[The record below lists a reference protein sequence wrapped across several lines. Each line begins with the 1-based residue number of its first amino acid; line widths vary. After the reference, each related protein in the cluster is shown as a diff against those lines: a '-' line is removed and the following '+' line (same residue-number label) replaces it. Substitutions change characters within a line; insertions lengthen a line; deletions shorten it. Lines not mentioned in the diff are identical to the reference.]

1 VKFIIEIEY
10 FYFKCEEGLSF
21 MKLSEVKDL
30 IELGL
35 ILIAGV
41 FSILGIQG
49 NDSMVQVALLIILGA
64 ALLIVGVYKIYTKIK
79 NSYREVRSMS
89 NINVIRKSK
98 QHCKSLYKFAKT
110 NRKKLE
116 NNKMISVMKKKRVEE
131 NKIIDILSGKIEDE
145 KKKEELSNRI
155 IKLKKDYSDKNT
167 VLLMKGLTEHQD
179 YKIAMLISDTFMKLE
194 RMLLNAEQ
202 YELRIK
208 FGRFIL
214 DFSDKELDKQKACID
229 FLGWT
234 YLMMGEVNKGE
245 KAILKGVARAKYIV
259 ENSEDKKIISSSYF
273 NLARA
278 YRHLGS
284 ARHTYENYPEKA
296 IENLREAEEYF
307 NKINKVDFNNDK
319 KLQEMIT
326 GIKYG
331 QAIACMFLFKEKL
344 DKNLQT
350 DQDYLKVLKT
360 YEDLDVLA
368 KDSKG
373 FDNKHRYVKVEL
385 LRTKFLELFIDY
397 NQYFVASLGDK
408 MKIIKEDA
416 LVEMK
421 NSLKEVDDIFRLN
434 IFTDEAVEL
443 FLEQSVKELKYN
455 LVKELQGAI

>member
-1 VKFIIEIEY
+1 
-10 FYFKCEEGLSF
+10 

-49 NDSMVQVALLIILGA
+49 NDSMVQVALLIILGV

-89 NINVIRKSK
+89 NINVIKKSK
-98 QHCKSLYKFAKT
+98 QHCKSLYKFART

-131 NKIIDILSGKIEDE
+131 NKIIDILSGKVEDE
-145 KKKEELSNRI
+145 KKKEELSKRI
-155 IKLKKDYSDKNT
+155 NKLKQDYSDKNT

-179 YKIAMLISDTFMKLE
+179 YKIAMIISDTFMKLE
-194 RMLLNAEQ
+194 RILLNAEQ

-208 FGRFIL
+208 FGKFIL

-234 YLMMGEVNKGE
+234 YLMMGEINKGE
-245 KAILKGVARAKYIV
+245 KAILKGVARAKYII
-259 ENSEDKKIISSSYF
+259 ENSEDKKIIAKSYF

-284 ARHTYENYPEKA
+284 ARHTYENNPGKA
-296 IENLREAEEYF
+296 LVYLKESEDYF
-307 NKINKVDFNNDK
+307 NKINQIDYNNER
-319 KLQEMIT
+319 KLEEMIT
-326 GIKYG
+326 GIHYG
-331 QAIACMFLFKEKL
+331 QAIACLFNFKKKL

-350 DQDYLKVLKT
+350 DQDYLKVIKT
-360 YEDLDVLA
+360 YEDLALLA
-368 KDSKG
+368 KDAKG

-385 LRTKFLELFIDY
+385 LRTKYLELFIDY
-397 NQYFVASLGDK
+397 NQYFASSLGDK
-408 MKIIKEDA
+408 MEIFKSDA
-416 LVEMK
+416 LNEMRI
-421 NSLKEVDDIFRLN
+421 SLKEVDDIFRLN

-443 FLEQSVKELKYN
+443 YLEQSVKELKYN

>member
-1 VKFIIEIEY
+1 
-10 FYFKCEEGLSF
+10 

-49 NDSMVQVALLIILGA
+49 NDSMVQVALLIILGV

-89 NINVIRKSK
+89 NINVIKKSK
-98 QHCKSLYKFAKT
+98 QHCKSLYKFART

-131 NKIIDILSGKIEDE
+131 NKIIDILSGKVEDE
-145 KKKEELSNRI
+145 KKKEELSKRI
-155 IKLKKDYSDKNT
+155 NKLKQDYSDKNT

-194 RMLLNAEQ
+194 RILLNAEQ

-208 FGRFIL
+208 FGKFIL

-234 YLMMGEVNKGE
+234 YLMMGEINKGE
-245 KAILKGVARAKYIV
+245 KAILKGVARAKYII
-259 ENSEDKKIISSSYF
+259 ENSEDKKIIAKSYF

-284 ARHTYENYPEKA
+284 ARHTYENNPGKA
-296 IENLREAEEYF
+296 LVYLKESEEYF
-307 NKINKVDFNNDK
+307 NKINQIDYNNER
-319 KLQEMIT
+319 KLEEMIT
-326 GIKYG
+326 GIHYG
-331 QAIACMFLFKEKL
+331 QAIACLFNFKEKL

-350 DQDYLKVLKT
+350 DQDYLKVIKT
-360 YEDLDVLA
+360 YEDLALLA
-368 KDSKG
+368 KDAKG
-373 FDNKHRYVKVEL
+373 FDNKHRYVKVEF
-385 LRTKFLELFIDY
+385 LRTKYLELFIDY
-397 NQYFVASLGDK
+397 NQYFAASLGEK
-408 MKIIKEDA
+408 MEIFKSDA
-416 LVEMK
+416 LNEMRI
-421 NSLKEVDDIFRLN
+421 SLKEVDDIFRLN

-443 FLEQSVKELKYN
+443 YLEQSVKELKYN

>member
-1 VKFIIEIEY
+1 
-10 FYFKCEEGLSF
+10 

-49 NDSMVQVALLIILGA
+49 NDSMVQVALLIILGV

-89 NINVIRKSK
+89 NINVIKKSK
-98 QHCKSLYKFAKT
+98 QHCKSLYKFART

-131 NKIIDILSGKIEDE
+131 NKIIDILSGKVEDE
-145 KKKEELSNRI
+145 KKKEELSKRI
-155 IKLKKDYSDKNT
+155 NKLKQDYSDKNT

-194 RMLLNAEQ
+194 RILLNAEQ

-208 FGRFIL
+208 FGKFIL

-234 YLMMGEVNKGE
+234 YLMMGEINKGE
-245 KAILKGVARAKYIV
+245 KAILKGVARAKYII
-259 ENSEDKKIISSSYF
+259 ENSEDKKIIAKSYF

-284 ARHTYENYPEKA
+284 ARHTYENNPGKA
-296 IENLREAEEYF
+296 LVYLKESEDYF
-307 NKINKVDFNNDK
+307 NKINQIDYNNER
-319 KLQEMIT
+319 KLEEMIT
-326 GIKYG
+326 GIHYG
-331 QAIACMFLFKEKL
+331 QAIACLFNFKEKL

-350 DQDYLKVLKT
+350 DQDYLKVIKT
-360 YEDLDVLA
+360 YEDLALLA
-368 KDSKG
+368 KDAKE

-385 LRTKFLELFIDY
+385 LRTKYLELFIDY
-397 NQYFVASLGDK
+397 NQYFAASLGEK
-408 MKIIKEDA
+408 MEIFKSDA
-416 LVEMK
+416 LNEMRI
-421 NSLKEVDDIFRLN
+421 SLKEVDDIFRLN

-443 FLEQSVKELKYN
+443 YLEQSVKELKYN

>member
-1 VKFIIEIEY
+1 
-10 FYFKCEEGLSF
+10 

-49 NDSMVQVALLIILGA
+49 NDSMVQVALLIILGV

-89 NINVIRKSK
+89 NINVIKKSK
-98 QHCKSLYKFAKT
+98 QHCKSLYKFART

-131 NKIIDILSGKIEDE
+131 NKIIDILSGKVEDE
-145 KKKEELSNRI
+145 KKKEELSKRI
-155 IKLKKDYSDKNT
+155 NKLKQDYSDKNT

-179 YKIAMLISDTFMKLE
+179 YRIAMLISDTFMKLE
-194 RMLLNAEQ
+194 RILLNAEQ

-208 FGRFIL
+208 FGKFIL

-234 YLMMGEVNKGE
+234 YLMMGEINKGE
-245 KAILKGVARAKYIV
+245 KAILKGVARAKYII
-259 ENSEDKKIISSSYF
+259 ENSEDRKIIAKSYF

-284 ARHTYENYPEKA
+284 ARHTYENNPGKA
-296 IENLREAEEYF
+296 LVYLKESEDYF
-307 NKINKVDFNNDK
+307 NKINQIDYNNER
-319 KLQEMIT
+319 KLEEMIT
-326 GIKYG
+326 GIHYG
-331 QAIACMFLFKEKL
+331 QAIACLFNFKEKL

-350 DQDYLKVLKT
+350 DQDYLKVIKT
-360 YEDLDVLA
+360 YEDLALLA
-368 KDSKG
+368 KDAKE

-385 LRTKFLELFIDY
+385 LRTKYLELFIDY
-397 NQYFVASLGDK
+397 NQYFAASLGEK
-408 MKIIKEDA
+408 MEIFKSDA
-416 LVEMK
+416 LNEMRI
-421 NSLKEVDDIFRLN
+421 SLKEVDDIFRLN

-443 FLEQSVKELKYN
+443 YLEQSVKELKYN

>member
-1 VKFIIEIEY
+1 
-10 FYFKCEEGLSF
+10 

-49 NDSMVQVALLIILGA
+49 NDSMVQVALLIILGV

-89 NINVIRKSK
+89 NINVIKKSK
-98 QHCKSLYKFAKT
+98 QHCKSLYKFART

-131 NKIIDILSGKIEDE
+131 NKIIDILSGKVEDE
-145 KKKEELSNRI
+145 KKKEELSKRI
-155 IKLKKDYSDKNT
+155 NKLKQDYSDKNT

-179 YKIAMLISDTFMKLE
+179 YRIAMLISDTFMKLE
-194 RMLLNAEQ
+194 RILLNAEQ

-208 FGRFIL
+208 FGKFIL

-234 YLMMGEVNKGE
+234 YLMMGEINKGE
-245 KAILKGVARAKYIV
+245 KAILKGVARAKYII
-259 ENSEDKKIISSSYF
+259 ENSEDRKIIAKSYF

-284 ARHTYENYPEKA
+284 ARHTYENNPGKA
-296 IENLREAEEYF
+296 LVYLKESEDYF
-307 NKINKVDFNNDK
+307 NKINQIDYNNER
-319 KLQEMIT
+319 KLEEMIT
-326 GIKYG
+326 GIHYG
-331 QAIACMFLFKEKL
+331 QAIACLFNFKEKL

-350 DQDYLKVLKT
+350 DQDYLKVIKT
-360 YEDLDVLA
+360 YEDLALLA
-368 KDSKG
+368 KDAKE

-385 LRTKFLELFIDY
+385 LRTKYLELFIDY
-397 NQYFVASLGDK
+397 NQYFASSLGEK
-408 MKIIKEDA
+408 MEIFKSDA
-416 LVEMK
+416 LNEMRI
-421 NSLKEVDDIFRLN
+421 SLKEVDDIFRLN

-443 FLEQSVKELKYN
+443 YLEQSVKELKYN

>member
-1 VKFIIEIEY
+1 
-10 FYFKCEEGLSF
+10 

-49 NDSMVQVALLIILGA
+49 NDSMVQVALLIILGV
-64 ALLIVGVYKIYTKIK
+64 ALLVVGVYKIYTKIK

-89 NINVIRKSK
+89 NINVIKKSK
-98 QHCKSLYKFAKT
+98 QHCKSLYKFART

-131 NKIIDILSGKIEDE
+131 NKIIDILSGKVEDE
-145 KKKEELSNRI
+145 KKKEELSKRI
-155 IKLKKDYSDKNT
+155 NKLKQDYSDKNT

-179 YKIAMLISDTFMKLE
+179 YKIAMVISDTFMKLE
-194 RMLLNAEQ
+194 RILLNAEQ

-208 FGRFIL
+208 FGKFIL

-234 YLMMGEVNKGE
+234 YLMMGEINKGE
-245 KAILKGVARAKYIV
+245 KAILKGVARAKYII
-259 ENSEDKKIISSSYF
+259 ENSEDKKIIAKSYF

-284 ARHTYENYPEKA
+284 ARHTYENNPGKA
-296 IENLREAEEYF
+296 LGYLKESEDYF
-307 NKINKVDFNNDK
+307 DKINQIDYDNDR
-319 KLQEMIT
+319 KLEEMIT
-326 GIKYG
+326 GIHYG
-331 QAIACMFLFKEKL
+331 QAIACLFNFKEKL

-350 DQDYLKVLKT
+350 DQDYLKVIKT
-360 YEDLDVLA
+360 YEDLALLA

-385 LRTKFLELFIDY
+385 LRTKYLELFIDY
-397 NQYFVASLGDK
+397 NQYFASSLGEK
-408 MKIIKEDA
+408 MEIFKSDA
-416 LVEMK
+416 LNEMRI
-421 NSLKEVDDIFRLN
+421 SLKEVDDIFRLN

-443 FLEQSVKELKYN
+443 YLEQSVKELKYN

>member
-1 VKFIIEIEY
+1 
-10 FYFKCEEGLSF
+10 

-49 NDSMVQVALLIILGA
+49 NDSMVQVALLIILGV

-89 NINVIRKSK
+89 NINVIKKSK
-98 QHCKSLYKFAKT
+98 QHCKSLYKFART

-131 NKIIDILSGKIEDE
+131 NKIIDILSGKVEDE
-145 KKKEELSNRI
+145 KKKEELSKRI
-155 IKLKKDYSDKNT
+155 NKLKQDYSDKNT

-194 RMLLNAEQ
+194 RILLNAEQ

-208 FGRFIL
+208 FGKFIL

-234 YLMMGEVNKGE
+234 YLMMGEINKGE
-245 KAILKGVARAKYIV
+245 KAILKGVARAKYII
-259 ENSEDKKIISSSYF
+259 ENSEDKKIIAKSYF

-284 ARHTYENYPEKA
+284 ARHTYENNPGKA
-296 IENLREAEEYF
+296 LVYLKESEEYF
-307 NKINKVDFNNDK
+307 NKINQIDYNNER
-319 KLQEMIT
+319 KLEEMIT
-326 GIKYG
+326 GIHYG
-331 QAIACMFLFKEKL
+331 QAIACLFNFKEKL

-350 DQDYLKVLKT
+350 DQDYLKVIKT
-360 YEDLDVLA
+360 YEDLALLA
-368 KDSKG
+368 KDAKE

-385 LRTKFLELFIDY
+385 LRTKYLELFIDY
-397 NQYFVASLGDK
+397 NQYFAASLGEK
-408 MKIIKEDA
+408 MEIFKSDA
-416 LVEMK
+416 LNEMRI
-421 NSLKEVDDIFRLN
+421 SLKEVDDIFRLN

-443 FLEQSVKELKYN
+443 YLEQSVKELKYN